1 MKLVKIN
8 WVNDVTD
15 DDPETMAAL
24 KAFVED
30 VYNRGAN
37 AGFYMGFAFATAI
50 AVGGLTAYVV
60 TKQIEKRKEKKYEA
74 IIIE

>member
-15 DDPETMAAL
+15 EDPETVEAV

-37 AGFYMGFAFATAI
+37 VGFYMGFAFATAL
-50 AVGGLTAYVV
+50 AAGALTAYVV
-60 TKQIEKRKEKKYEA
+60 TKQIEKRKAKKHET